1 MNLFGG
7 VIPITGVTFLM
18 FSVFVIIVTGYAI
31 GRITIK
37 GVSLGDAGVFIMA
50 LVLGCL
56 FYNVLDKQFTVTN
69 GEEVI
74 SYTKTALKIVESL
87 GLILFVTS
95 IGFIAGPKFFGNMKR
110 NFKSY
115 VLLGLIVNIL
125 GGLAAIACIFFGRW
139 TGITGDPKE
148 LTAMVVG
155 LLSGSLTSTSAFSA
169 AKDTVEAAYENVVSV
184 GHGIAYIFGVL
195 GVVLFVQI
203 IPKLVHANMAEERE
217 KLISADAGLSRKKYT
232 GKLIEMDPHGL
243 MAFALAAVVGIF
255 VGMIRIPTSTAGLA
269 GSCFSLTTTGGCLL
283 SALMFGHFGR
293 IGKISIM
300 PREGTLKLFRELG
313 LILFL
318 IGAGISGGN
327 GFLELFN
334 IQYFFYGVFMTL
346 VPMIGIFLFAKYV
359 LKMSLLNNLGAVTGC
374 MTSTPSLGTLINS
387 SGTED
392 VASAYAAT
400 YPVSL
405 ISIVLVSQFL
415 IMLF

>member
-18 FSVFVIIVTGYAI
+18 FSIFVIIVTGFAI
-31 GRITIK
+31 GKINIK
-37 GVSLGDAGVFIMA
+37 GVSLGHAGVFIMA
-50 LVLGCL
+50 LLFGCL
-56 FYNVLDKQFTVTN
+56 FYDVLDKQFTVTS

-87 GLILFVTS
+87 GLVLFVTS
-95 IGFIAGPKFFGNMKR
+95 IGFIAGPKFFDNLKR

-125 GGLAAIACIFFGRW
+125 GGLVAIACIFFSKW
-139 TGITGDPKE
+139 TGDVEDSKE
-148 LTAMVVG
+148 LTAMIVG
-155 LLSGSLTSTSAFSA
+155 LLSGALTSTSAFAA

-203 IPKLVHANMAEERE
+203 VPKLVHANMAEERE
-217 KLISADAGLSRKKYT
+217 KLVSVDAGSSKKKYA
-232 GKLIEMDPHGL
+232 GKLIEIDSSGL
-243 MAFALAAVVGIF
+243 MFFSLAAVIGIF

-283 SALMFGHFGR
+283 SAVLFGHFGR
-293 IGKISIM
+293 VGKINIM
-300 PREGTLKLFRELG
+300 PKEGTIKLFRELG

-318 IGAGISGGN
+318 IGAGISGGD

-334 IQYFFYGVFMTL
+334 IQYFFYGVVMTL

-359 LKMSLLNNLGAVTGC
+359 LKMSLLNNLGSVTGC
-374 MTSTPSLGTLINS
+374 MTSTPSLGALINS

-405 ISIVLVSQFL
+405 ISIVLVTQFL
-415 IMLF
+415 IMFF